1 MAWANLSK
9 ERPLM
14 ILSKSNLTIAAAIG
28 AVVATTALASAFPGQ
43 QYASAAS
50 VNITQA
56 RSMAQRVAPG
66 KILSEE
72 LEREAGGTGLR
83 YTFDIRN
90 VKGGVH
96 EVGIDAK
103 SGRVLEN
110 SVDSAPAASA
120 EGPEGSGD

>member
-1 MAWANLSK
+1 MT
-9 ERPLM
+9 
-14 ILSKSNLTIAAAIG
+14 LSKSNLTIAAAIG

-43 QYASAAS
+43 QYASQAS
-50 VNITQA
+50 VTITQA
-56 RSMAQRVAPG
+56 RTMAHHVVPG

-72 LEREAGGTGLR
+72 LEKEAGGTGLR
-83 YTFDIRN
+83 YTFDIR
-90 VKGGVH
+90 GASGVH

-110 SVDSAPAASA
+110 SADAAPAASA